1 MVLYKFLMN
10 VDVVIAFDVD
20 GTLECG
26 GPPGIIKIETIKRLK
41 EKGFIVGIVG
51 AYKKVQRHINN
62 LDFYFGGDPHKP
74 ENLRKVRETYK
85 PAFCIYVA
93 DLPSDRVAALR
104 NGFSYIKPEDF
115 VVMEEC

>member
-1 MVLYKFLMN
+1 MN

-26 GPPGIIKIETIKRLK
+26 EPPGIIKIETVKRLK

-51 AYKKVQRHINN
+51 AYKKVQRHISH
-62 LDFYFGGDPHKP
+62 LDFYLSGDPHKP
-74 ENLRKVRETYK
+74 ENLKKVRETYK

-93 DLPSDRVAALR
+93 DLPSDKVAALK

-115 VVMEEC
+115 TVMEHY